1 MSELV
6 VKGKIFFRGCF
17 EDCCICIDNGKITQI
32 KKILKGDKTLD
43 FQNKLIL
50 PAGVDIHV
58 HFREPGF
65 TNKEDWYSGSIAAA
79 FGGISCVFD
88 MPNTIPQTTSI
99 ETINDKI
106 SIAENKSIVDFGVY
120 AGVTNDN
127 FRLMEK
133 IGKKCSGFKLFLGSS
148 TLSLSFDKKYLRE
161 TFGLADISNRIILV
175 HAEDEECLI
184 NHKKVETNLSD
195 HMRFRPSVCEELSI
209 NEVLH
214 AAKGLST
221 RVHVCHVS
229 SCEGLEM
236 LKKKPNNVSFGITPH
251 HCLLNV
257 KNKIG
262 SEGLYKVNP
271 PIRTGFDKESLFS
284 CVKSGCVDVLESD
297 HAPHTRE
304 EKIGDFDVV
313 PSGVPGVETIYPMFL
328 YLAKKEIISFQRL
341 ISLMCN
347 NPANLL
353 GVSKGRFEPGYD
365 ADFIVVDIKKD
376 YKIKSENLHSRCGWT
391 PFEDWSAVFPE
402 SVYIRGEK
410 VIDDSEIQVKQGFGR
425 FTGGIKNA

>member
-1 MSELV
+1 MCELV
-6 VKGKIFFRGCF
+6 VKGKIFFRGSF
-17 EDCCICIDNGKITQI
+17 EDCCIGIDNGKITQI
-32 KKILKGDKTLD
+32 KKILKGEKTLS

-58 HFREPGF
+58 HFREPGL
-65 TNKEDWYSGSIAAA
+65 TYKEDWYSGSVAAA

-88 MPNTIPQTTSI
+88 MPNTVPQTTSV
-99 ETINDKI
+99 ETINDKV
-106 SIAENKSIVDFGVY
+106 SIAEKKSIVDFGIY

-127 FRLMEK
+127 FRLIEK
-133 IGKKCSGFKLFLGSS
+133 IGKKCSGFKLFLGSNA
-148 TLSLSFDKKYLRE
+148 LSLSFDKKYLRQ
-161 TFGLADISNRIILV
+161 TFNLAGISNRIILV
-175 HAEDEECLI
+175 HDEDEDCLI
-184 NHKKVETNLSD
+184 KHKGFETNLLD

-221 RVHVCHVS
+221 RVHICHVS
-229 SCEGLEM
+229 SGEGLEL
-236 LKKKPNNVSFGITPH
+236 LKKKPSNVSFGITPH

-271 PIRTGFDKESLFS
+271 PIRTGFNKESLFS

-304 EKIGDFDVV
+304 EKIGDFNVA

-328 YLAKKEIISFQRL
+328 YFAKKEIISFQRL
-341 ISLMCN
+341 VYLMCN

-353 GVSKGRFEPGYD
+353 SVRKGRFEPGYD

-376 YKIKSENLHSRCGWT
+376 CKIKSENLHSRCGWT
-391 PFEDWSAVFPE
+391 PFEEWSAVFPE

-410 VIDDSEIQVKQGFGR
+410 IIDDSEIQIKQGFGK
-425 FTGGIKNA
+425 FTEA

>member
-6 VKGKIFFRGCF
+6 VKGKIFFRGNFENCCF
-17 EDCCICIDNGKITQI
+17 SIDDGKITQI

-65 TNKEDWYSGSIAAA
+65 TNKEDWFTGSVAAA

-88 MPNTIPQTTSI
+88 MPNTIPQTTSV

-106 SIAENKSIVDFGVY
+106 NIAESKSIIDFGIY
-120 AGVTNDN
+120 AGITNEN
-127 FRLMEK
+127 FRFIEK

-148 TLSLSFDKKYLRE
+148 TLSLSFDKKRLRE
-161 TFGLADISNRIILV
+161 IFNLAGISKRLILI

-184 NHKKVETNLSD
+184 KHKKVETNLSD
-195 HMRFRPSVCEELSI
+195 HMRFRPGVCEELSI

-214 AAKGLST
+214 AVKGLST

-229 SCEGLEM
+229 SCEGLEL
-236 LKKKPNNVSFGITPH
+236 LKKKPSNVSFGITPH

-257 KNKIG
+257 ENNID
-262 SEGLYKVNP
+262 SQSLYKVNP

-297 HAPHTRE
+297 HAPHTLE
-304 EKIGDFDVV
+304 EKIGDFDIV

-328 YLAKKEIISFQRL
+328 YFAKKEIISFQRL
-341 ISLMCN
+341 VTLMCN
-347 NPANLL
+347 TPANLL
-353 GVSKGRFEPGYD
+353 GVGKGCFEPGYD

-376 YKIKSENLHSRCGWT
+376 CKIKSENLHSRCGWT
-391 PFEDWSAVFPE
+391 PFEDWPAVFPE

-410 VIDDSEIQVKQGFGR
+410 VIDDCEIQVKKGFGR
-425 FTGGIKNA
+425 FTGA